1 MEVKAAQRI
10 PETPQFLQQLGVSA
24 ADGHKMH
31 SGSINRP
38 ERGKAAA
45 WGCCVTIS
53 CDAARRRRGKA
64 WERLMQVVLPGGR
77 KLELASGATGFD
89 VAAAIGPGLARAA
102 RGIRVNGQV
111 TDLFTAV
118 PDGAEVAILTDRD
131 PEVTDLGMHTL
142 AHITAQAV
150 RELLMAEG
158 HSAESVK
165 LGIGPVIENGF
176 YYDFDLPRNLT
187 PEDLPLIEE
196 RMREIIREGLELR
209 RYELPRAEALQ
220 RYVELQDPYKQ
231 ELISDLPEDVTI
243 TFYEQGGEQGFTDL
257 CRGPHVPTTA
267 QVPKHFKLMSLAGA
281 YWRGDENRPMLQ
293 RLYGVAF
300 NSKEELEQHLWQLE
314 EARKRDHRK
323 LGRELKLFTF
333 ADDIGPGLPL
343 FLPRGEIMRHEMERF
358 VRDKQT
364 EFGYQHVWTGHL
376 VKEELLEKS
385 GHIANYEED
394 MFPAMDDDGVRYRLK
409 PMNCPSHMTL
419 FNTQFHSYRDLPL
432 RMAEFATLYRNERSG
447 QLSGLTRV
455 RSLTQDDAHIF
466 CTEEQIQEEFALAL
480 RLVRETLDTYGLKEY
495 YVQLSLRGD
504 EGKYVADDAKWERAT
519 KALRDAL
526 DSEGVEYVAAEGE
539 AAFYGPKADFM
550 ASDAL
555 GREWQLSTIQVDFI
569 QPSRLGCEYVA
580 EDGSKRTPVVL
591 HRAVTGS
598 TERFM
603 GVILEHFA
611 GDVPLWLAPEQV
623 RVVPITDGHRP
634 AAEGLVARLEAAGVR
649 AGLADEGER
658 MNAAV
663 REAELLKI
671 PYIVVL
677 GDREIEQG
685 AVSFRSRKEPH
696 RNGVPEGAFIEHVAA
711 NSAARTLDIEPLEG

>member
-1 MEVKAAQRI
+1 
-10 PETPQFLQQLGVSA
+10 
-24 ADGHKMH
+24 
-31 SGSINRP
+31 
-38 ERGKAAA
+38 
-45 WGCCVTIS
+45 
-53 CDAARRRRGKA
+53 
-64 WERLMQVVLPGGR
+64 MQVVLPDGR

-131 PEVTDLGMHTL
+131 PEVTDLGRHTL

-150 RELLMAEG
+150 REHLMAEG
-158 HSAESVK
+158 HSVESVK

-323 LGRELKLFTF
+323 LGRELELFTF
-333 ADDIGPGLPL
+333 SDDVGPGLPL
-343 FLPRGEIMRHEMERF
+343 FLPRGEIIRHEMERF
-358 VRDKQT
+358 VREKQT
-364 EFGYQHVWTGHL
+364 EYGYEHVWTGH
-376 VKEELLEKS
+376 VVREELYRRS
-385 GHIANYEED
+385 GHIDNYEED
-394 MFPAMDDDGVRYRLK
+394 MFPPMVDDSVRYRLK

-419 FNTQFHSYRDLPL
+419 FNSRHHSYRDLPL
-432 RMAEFATLYRNERSG
+432 RYAEFATLYRFEKTG

-455 RSLTQDDAHIF
+455 RALTQDDAHIF
-466 CTEEQIQEEFALAL
+466 CTEDQIQEEFALAL
-480 RLVRETLDTYGLKEY
+480 RLIRDTLDTYGLTSY
-495 YVQLSLRGD
+495 YVQLSLRGE
-504 EGKYVADDAKWERAT
+504 EGKYVADDEKWDRAT
-519 KALRDAL
+519 SALRAAL
-526 DSEGVEYVAAEGE
+526 DAEQVDYVEAYGE

-550 ASDAL
+550 AKDAL
-555 GREWQLSTIQVDFI
+555 GREWQLSTIQIDFI
-569 QPSRLGCEYVA
+569 QPARLECEYIG
-580 EDGSKRTPVVL
+580 EDGEKHTPVVI

-603 GVILEHFA
+603 GVMIEHFA
-611 GDVPLWLAPEQV
+611 GDLPLWLAPEQV
-623 RVVPITDGHRP
+623 RVVPISDRHR
-634 AAEGLVARLEAAGVR
+634 A
-649 AGLADEGER
+649 AGLALAERLKEAGIRAGIAAESER
-658 MNAAV
+658 MNNAI
-663 REAELLKI
+663 RDAELLKI
-671 PYIVVL
+671 PYIAIL
-677 GDREIEQG
+677 GDKETDG
-685 AVSFRSRKEPH
+685 DLVSFRSRKEPA
-696 RNGVPEGAFIEHVAA
+696 RNLVPAESFIRHV
-711 NSAARTLDIEPLEG
+711 SAASVQRQLEIEPLADR